1 MFCLSH
7 YDCDPGVKLVLLS
20 SLDGKIDVFFLIN
33 FVFGVN
39 VGENKC
45 ESGLILIYF

>member
-1 MFCLSH
+1 MGRLMF
-7 YDCDPGVKLVLLS
+7 
-20 SLDGKIDVFFLIN
+20 FFLIN